1 VSDEHLGDEIH
12 DLLDNRLSPAKSAL
26 AMAHLDACEE
36 CRTRWDELRAAR
48 DALKTS
54 DAGIDL
60 TFAQQLLDRDR
71 MAQIASGE
79 PRHLARAARPRD
91 RRMSVAA
98 VAVIAVLG
106 VLVVSGYLAGAPD
119 EVSLEFA
126 ESDYDGE
133 PALLAL
139 NAQHMRTGDQLRSWV
154 HPDWEETGLKPVNAK
169 VLRASNGENILVASM
184 LSGLDP
190 MIITER
196 HGRLSASI
204 SDYYVSVDLGH
215 GQAYLVSDQPRQ
227 LVWQTGDVVIS
238 VTCSCPLTTLEAAAS
253 TFPAHDD
260 PTFIDRVLDGL
271 SDIADA
277 TTPGA

>member
-1 VSDEHLGDEIH
+1 VSDAHLGDEIH
-12 DLLDNRLSPAKSAL
+12 ELLDNRLSPARSAE
-26 AMAHLDACEE
+26 AMTHLDECEE

-54 DAGIDL
+54 DAGIDM

-79 PRHLARAARPRD
+79 PRHQARAARPRD

-106 VLVVSGYLAGAPD
+106 VLAVSGYVVGTPE

-126 ESDYDGE
+126 ESRYDGE
-133 PALLAL
+133 TEVISM
-139 NAQHMRTGDQLRSWV
+139 NSQSMRTGDQLRSWV

-169 VLRASNGENILVASM
+169 VLRASSGENVLVASM
-184 LSGLDP
+184 LAGLEP

-196 HGRLSASI
+196 HGRLSSSI
-204 SDYYVSVDLGH
+204 ADYYASVDLGH
-215 GQAYLVSDQPRQ
+215 TSAYLVSDQPRQ

-238 VTCSCPLTTLEAAAS
+238 VTCSCPLVTLEEVAS
-253 TFPAHDD
+253 TFPAHGD

-271 SDIADA
+271 GDIAD
-277 TTPGA
+277 TVTPGA